1 MANER
6 TTASDP
12 GAAGQAWLA
21 PLAAALASDEPLLIL
36 CRTGATGMAVY
47 RFLAEDMAAGGRKGF
62 PGVRVTAPAILM
74 SEAAPGRL
82 RSMTAED
89 ALEEVPS
96 SHPWRGKFEGRAGLR
111 QMLRRHMAR
120 VHEAALAGVP
130 IDKLRPEIRSLLAAG
145 WATPSYLEGARRLLA
160 SPPRERC
167 LAVGFPPRQ
176 LAGTVTPLLGALLR
190 SLNAKHVEAGAPAS
204 GKLAACKL
212 PDVAAEARAVVREA
226 VPALA
231 AEKRVLVLV
240 ANTDTEERV
249 RAALS
254 RNGIAAA
261 DDAGE
266 PLRRH
271 ALASIAQPLLSLF
284 LSRGAEPVES
294 EHLLRVLSNPVLART
309 APAPGAEGM
318 DQPRLHASVKHLR
331 EMIVSCRRSR
341 ATLAEW
347 QGAVDEIVRDEA
359 AAVSDADDD
368 RRAGCERRLE
378 SAQVLQSRFAE
389 LSRHAGGAGTIGDL
403 RSFLAGVGL
412 ADPENDRLGRAVLRA
427 LGASYYRPA
436 TGDAYDEAL
445 SGAAGSGRIDRGVE
459 ILSYDSYDGRR
470 ADVLL
475 LADMHNKGI
484 SRAPAPD
491 PILTVEELALLGV
504 PPAADRVREQ
514 LGIVRWATAR
524 AGRALALITA
534 TDSSGRAVSPPLEL
548 ELGPISDDSQASYGL
563 SFDLPERR
571 DCGALAQGK
580 GTPAPLAVQIDV
592 EWARRGAWFDKPT
605 PVPAGEKGDS
615 IVEYLLRDLPRIPA
629 DLLPWLGQA
638 QIYPESKDGLPDGF
652 VLSASRCAS
661 FTQCLWK
668 AFCQS
673 VLHLKAP
680 EEIEEDLSAAEVGQ
694 SIHAS
699 MKKALAGVSLLVPE
713 KELKKTRY
721 DVCQRFLAAI
731 GSEMD
736 SSVPGASDQA
746 LALSRKG
753 LATRWGRFFGA
764 NLERRVREVE
774 QAKSSLRKGRLEDLK
789 ESPLVMS
796 VVDTL
801 APNLAKSPRKDLA
814 KAVLRTVTDVGD
826 DVDAFV
832 RSPGLT
838 TGMAKKHQPII
849 EASLR
854 EKKTCKFVEALCA
867 EAGARLVDAS
877 YAADG
882 DLIVVAGEHPFGE
895 ITSTN
900 KPISL
905 RLGRGPMPVRGSIDL
920 VLLHRGADG
929 SDGTAYQV
937 VDFKTGKLGKTVS
950 CAAVSVVEPQL
961 ALYALALEAMAP
973 IDPKHPAPVRVTAA
987 ELDYLRDRVAQVWVD
1002 EPQREHW
1009 RTVLGAVLD
1018 RARDGLYPPLPH
1030 PDGCPRLARY
1040 SAYCDFSE
1048 ICRQR
1053 ADFRSDAAEEETP

>member
-6 TTASDP
+6 TTASGPD
-12 GAAGQAWLA
+12 AAGQAWLA
-21 PLAAALASDEPLLIL
+21 PLAAALATDEPLLIL
-36 CRTGATGMAVY
+36 CRTAATGRAVY
-47 RFLAEDMAAGGRKGF
+47 RFLAEDMATSGRKGF
-62 PGVRVTAPAILM
+62 PSVRVTTPAILM

-82 RSMTAED
+82 RSMTVED
-89 ALEEVPS
+89 AREEVPA
-96 SHPWRGKFEGRAGLR
+96 SHPWWAKFEGRPGLR
-111 QMLRRHMAR
+111 QMLRGHMAR

-130 IDKLRPEIRSLLAAG
+130 MDKLRPEIRSLLAAG

-167 LAVGFPPRQ
+167 LAVGFPPRE
-176 LAGTVTPLLGALLR
+176 LAGTVTPLVGALLR
-190 SLNAKHVEAGAPAS
+190 SLNAKHVEAGVPAA
-204 GKLAACKL
+204 GTLAACKV
-212 PDVAAEARAVVREA
+212 PDVAAEARALVREA

-231 AEKRVLVLV
+231 AGKRVLVLV

-271 ALASIAQPLLSLF
+271 ALASIAQPLLPLF
-284 LSRGAEPVES
+284 LSHGAEPVEA
-294 EHLLRVLSNPVLART
+294 EHLLRVLTDPVLART
-309 APAPGAEGM
+309 ALGPATEGKE
-318 DQPRLHASVKHLR
+318 QPRLRASVKHLR

-347 QGAVDEIVRDEA
+347 QSAVDGIVQDAA
-359 AAVSDADDD
+359 AAVGDADDD

-436 TGDAYDEAL
+436 TEDAYDEAL

-459 ILSYDSYDGRR
+459 ILPYDSYDGRR
-470 ADVLL
+470 ADLLL
-475 LADMHNKGI
+475 LADLHNKGI

-504 PPAADRVREQ
+504 PPAVDRVRDR
-514 LGIVRWATAR
+514 LGIVRWAVAR
-524 AGRALALITA
+524 AGSALALITA

-563 SFDLPERR
+563 GFDLPERR

-580 GTPAPLAVQIDV
+580 GTPAALAVQIDV
-592 EWARRGAWFDKPT
+592 EWARRGAWFGKPT
-605 PVPAGEKGDS
+605 PVPAGVKGDS

-638 QIYPESKDGLPDGF
+638 QVYPESKDGLPDGF
-652 VLSASRCAS
+652 VLSASRCAG

-673 VLHLKAP
+673 VLRLKAP
-680 EEIEEDLSAAEVGQ
+680 EDIEEDLSAAEVGQ
-694 SIHAS
+694 SIHAT
-699 MKKALAGVSLLVPE
+699 MKQALAGVSLLVPE
-713 KELKKTRY
+713 KKLEKTRE
-721 DVCQRFLAAI
+721 DVRQRFLAAI
-731 GSEMD
+731 GPAMD
-736 SSVPGASDQA
+736 ENAPGTSGRA
-746 LALSRKG
+746 LELSRRG
-753 LATRWGRFFGA
+753 LAARWGRFFGA
-764 NLERRVREVE
+764 YLEWRVREVE
-774 QAKSSLRKGRLEDLK
+774 EATSDLRKGRLEDLK
-789 ESPLVMS
+789 ESPLVMA
-796 VVDTL
+796 VVDAL
-801 APNLAKSPRKDLA
+801 APNLLKSPRKDLA
-814 KAVLRTVTDVGD
+814 KAVLQTVTEVGN
-826 DVDAFV
+826 DVDAFLG
-832 RSPGLT
+832 SPGLT
-838 TGMAKKHQPII
+838 AGMAKKHQPII
-849 EASLR
+849 EASLC
-854 EKKTCKFVEALCA
+854 EKKTRKLVEALFA
-867 EAGARLVDAS
+867 EAGARLVDAG
-877 YAADG
+877 YAAGG
-882 DLIVVAGEHPFGE
+882 DLVVVAGEHPFGE
-895 ITSTN
+895 ITN
-900 KPISL
+900 KSKPMSL

-929 SDGTAYQV
+929 SDGTAYQI
-937 VDFKTGKLGKTVS
+937 VDFKTGKIGKTVS

-987 ELDYLRDRVAQVWVD
+987 ELDYLRDKVAQVWVD

-1009 RTVLGAVLD
+1009 REVLGAVLD

-1030 PDGCPRLARY
+1030 PEGCPVLARY
-1040 SAYCDFSE
+1040 GAYCDFSE

-1053 ADFRSDAAEEETP
+1053 ADFRSDAGEEETS